1 MGKGSKAVPAW
12 ANSTVVTKYL
22 YKTVRMLK
30 NEGLK
35 QTVFAAKYV
44 VGRYLKLKAI
54 KKEFYL
60 TKELRDEQERTVF
73 PYMPKISII
82 VPVYNTDPKFLR
94 EMLDLYYKQEL
105 YAQNQH
111 HSSCL

>member
-73 PYMPKISII
+73 PYMPKISRSKIPERDVGFCSCAVI
-82 VPVYNTDPKFLR
+82 QKLGTVP
-94 EMLDLYYKQEL
+94 
-105 YAQNQH
+105 
-111 HSSCL
+111 C